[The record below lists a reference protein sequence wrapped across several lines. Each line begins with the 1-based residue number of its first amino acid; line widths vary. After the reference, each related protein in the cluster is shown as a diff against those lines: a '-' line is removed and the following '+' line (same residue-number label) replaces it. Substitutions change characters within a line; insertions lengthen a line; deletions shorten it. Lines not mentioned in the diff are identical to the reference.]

1 MPLIDSLETGRFGLT
16 LQLPRHLE
24 ILRDEK
30 TSAQL
35 VDTSKNVVWFFYFL
49 PDLHLDLHEEHRA
62 NMKRSLEPYARA
74 MFEDVFQQLH
84 PDDQDRQPRT
94 TDSEWSP
101 MIDVEYSSIG
111 DTAVLRTVHR
121 MAYEPGHE
129 MIMGHVLVPLEKG
142 LFEAR
147 VLTVDKTT
155 GYRESILLVKQM
167 QEQTPNDEE
176 DPNRQMATI
185 RQRDYDDPQH
195 DEAFP
200 EHALSRSRAA
210 LRWLIHDANL
220 RVTERPLPLEQG
232 EVQLPHLNCALMPPP
247 RFFHEDAE
255 DPQSPSASF
264 HRVSFCGT
272 DGIERLIV
280 HRWDD
285 VARNAKNDNFAK
297 LAKSLART
305 MHEESGVQGL
315 RLIVKKLAQHA
326 SEPQVLVIVEGKG
339 HQGLLRN
346 AMLFFQDEQQRTWSL
361 SRCGTA
367 AVPPETLK
375 AELIET
381 VRTFRIEASPK
392 SPKPWWKFW

>member
-1 MPLIDSLETGRFGLT
+1 MPLIDSLKTGQFGLT

-24 ILRDEK
+24 VLHDKK

-35 VDTSKNVVWFFYFL
+35 VDTPKNIVWFFFFF
-49 PDLHLDLHEEHRA
+49 PDLHLDLNEEHRA

-74 MFEDVFQQLH
+74 MFDDVFQQLR
-84 PDDQDRQPRT
+84 PDDPERQPRT
-94 TDSEWSP
+94 ADSKWSP
-101 MIDVEYSSIG
+101 MIDVEYSNI
-111 DTAVLRTVHR
+111 DDAKVLRTVHR

-129 MIMGHVLVPLEKG
+129 MIMGHLLIPLQQG

-147 VLTVDKTT
+147 VLTVDKMT
-155 GYRESILLVKQM
+155 GYRESILLDKRLQKH
-167 QEQTPNDEE
+167 PLNDEE
-176 DPNRQMATI
+176 DIRRVMATI
-185 RQRDYDDPQH
+185 CQEDYDDPQH

-220 RVTERPLPLEQG
+220 RVTEPPSPFAPG
-232 EVQLPHLNCALMPPP
+232 EVQVPHLNCALVPPP
-247 RFFHEDAE
+247 RFFYE
-255 DPQSPSASF
+255 DPSDDRSTSASF

-272 DGIERLIV
+272 DGIERLLV
-280 HRWDD
+280 DRWDQ
-285 VARNAKNDNFAK
+285 VARDAKNANFSK
-297 LAKSLART
+297 LAKSIAHTL
-305 MHEESGVQGL
+305 HVKSGVDEMQVT
-315 RLIVKKLAQHA
+315 VKKLAPEA
-326 SEPQVLVIVEGKG
+326 RGPQALVIVEGKG

-367 AVPPETLK
+367 AVPTETLR

-381 VRTFRIEASPK
+381 VRTFRINAPPK
-392 SPKPWWKFW
+392 SQKPWWKFW